1 MLRLKV
7 GIPLVCFLF
16 TLIFGK
22 FEFCYVKSLILWIRL
37 NPLLDS
43 RLYSVLYCIQYVRT
57 YVRTRTRSIYNNNV
71 KHLHFQALP
80 FHSVDL
86 QQLSMEVVQTPSVFM
101 CHNHQ
106 NFLSKLKMMQKHR
119 QVQIRIRV
127 LSRKALK

>member
-57 YVRTRTRSIYNNNV
+57 YTYTQHLQQQCKTPSFLGSAISFSGFTAV
-71 KHLHFQALP
+71 KHGSGTNAKCFYVSQSSKFPFKTKDDAKAQA
-80 FHSVDL
+80 SAN
-86 QQLSMEVVQTPSVFM
+86 TY
-101 CHNHQ
+101 
-106 NFLSKLKMMQKHR
+106 
-119 QVQIRIRV
+119 
-127 LSRKALK
+127 